1 MIDWSRADQLRE
13 EVGEEAFLEVAEIF
27 IEEVDEVIQR
37 LKTNVVAADFQ
48 ADMHFLKG
56 SALNLG
62 FSDFAALC
70 QTGESGG
77 EILATD
83 QVFLPQLFN
92 VYDESRTAFLATIL
106 KNSAA

>member
-37 LKTNVVAADFQ
+37 LKTNVVAAEFQ

-62 FSDFAALC
+62 FSAFADLC
-70 QTGESGG
+70 ETGESGG
-77 EILATD
+77 EMLARD
-83 QVFLPQLFN
+83 GVFLPQLFD
-92 VYDESRTAFLATIL
+92 VYEESRAAFLSTLMA
-106 KNSAA
+106 NSAA